1 MKIDKDKQIT
11 LLENITKSQSLRTPK
26 ETATQNRQSAE
37 VSDKVELSGKR
48 DEVNRIKEKVKTVS
62 PIRQEKVDEIREAL
76 KNETY
81 NVKGELVARA
91 ILKSQF
97 LDEIL

>member
-1 MKIDKDKQIT
+1 MKIEKDKQVT
-11 LLENITKSQSLRTPK
+11 LLENLTRSQNLRTTK
-26 ETATQNRQSAE
+26 EAAIQTKQDSE

-48 DEVNRIKEKVKTVS
+48 DEVNRIKEKVKTAS

-91 ILKSQF
+91 MMKSHF